1 VIAERKMG
9 PLEESLGKQMDELS
23 GKLGDEFQTKLRERL
38 AMFGLVDG
46 VESSLGGGGKGKD
59 NGEITPSGGPR
70 DYKYSGG
77 GEKGAKGFED
87 LSSLY
92 KRIAG
97 AAGKDPAEK
106 TADNTEELVKQSK
119 EQTSALKTIAGKAAA
134 PTPLNT
140 GTPGWATEEM

>member
-1 VIAERKMG
+1 MG

-46 VESSLGGGGKGKD
+46 VDSSLGGGGKGKD
-59 NGEITPSGGPR
+59 NGETTPGGGPR

-77 GEKGAKGFED
+77 GDKGAKGFED

-97 AAGKDPAEK
+97 AAGKDSAAQ
-106 TADNTEELVKQSK
+106 TADNTEELVKESK
-119 EQTSALKTIAGKAAA
+119 TQTNFLKQIASRSTA
-134 PTPLNT
+134 PASLDT
-140 GTPGWATEEM
+140 GTPGWGDEE